1 MFMMRLELM
10 KCAVLTHISIRIIQ
24 CWLDLDEL
32 HPIHLWQ

>member
-1 MFMMRLELM
+1 M
-10 KCAVLTHISIRIIQ
+10 KCAVLTHISSRIQ